1 MRKLSPR
8 AKADFGEIPRPTVKS
23 GWKKKYAIIMI
34 CVPCPAL
41 FCAGHF
47 LSKGI
52 FTHRQRKE
60 QIMSNKSLNRRN
72 KSTNNLF
79 VFVSVAML
87 SAVAFVL
94 MLFEFPLITSS
105 YLKMDFGDIP
115 AIIGGIIFG
124 PVYAVVIE
132 LVKNILE
139 LVIKGMGTQMG
150 FGNLMNFIV
159 GCSFAVPYSIVI
171 RKLYNKSERKGG
183 KVVGIVVASV
193 ISAVVTVVLGFFANL
208 GIAPLFFKYFLNIN
222 LDFNG
227 AMNAAVAAT
236 IFNPIKCAILIAVM
250 VIFVTLALPR
260 IRKAIKI

>member
-1 MRKLSPR
+1 
-8 AKADFGEIPRPTVKS
+8 
-23 GWKKKYAIIMI
+23 
-34 CVPCPAL
+34 
-41 FCAGHF
+41 
-47 LSKGI
+47 
-52 FTHRQRKE
+52 
-60 QIMSNKSLNRRN
+60 MSNKSLNSRN
-72 KSTNNLF
+72 RSQNKLL

-105 YLKMDFGDIP
+105 YLKMDFSDIP

-124 PVYAVVIE
+124 PIYSVVIE

-159 GCSFAVPYSIVI
+159 GCSFALPYSIIIRRFFDKNKVI
-171 RKLYNKSERKGG
+171 S
-183 KVVGIVVASV
+183 IVVASV
-193 ISAVVTVVLGFFANL
+193 VSTIITVGLGFFANL

-227 AMNAAVAAT
+227 ALNAAVAAT

-250 VIFVTLALPR
+250 AIVVTLALPR
-260 IRKAIKI
+260 IRKAIKL

>member
-1 MRKLSPR
+1 
-8 AKADFGEIPRPTVKS
+8 
-23 GWKKKYAIIMI
+23 
-34 CVPCPAL
+34 
-41 FCAGHF
+41 
-47 LSKGI
+47 
-52 FTHRQRKE
+52 
-60 QIMSNKSLNRRN
+60 MSNKSLNARN
-72 KSTNNLF
+72 RSQNKLF

-105 YLKMDFGDIP
+105 YLKMDFSDIP

-124 PVYAVVIE
+124 PIYSVIIE

-139 LVIKGMGTQMG
+139 LIIKGMGTQMG

-159 GCSFAVPYSIVI
+159 GCSFALPYSIII
-171 RKLYNKSERKGG
+171 RRFFDKSNSDKG
-183 KVVGIVVASV
+183 KVISLVVASAVATV
-193 ISAVVTVVLGFFANL
+193 ITVGLGFVANL

-227 AMNAAVAAT
+227 ALNAAVAAT
-236 IFNPIKCAILIAVM
+236 IFNPIKCAILIAIMAIV
-250 VIFVTLALPR
+250 VTLALPR